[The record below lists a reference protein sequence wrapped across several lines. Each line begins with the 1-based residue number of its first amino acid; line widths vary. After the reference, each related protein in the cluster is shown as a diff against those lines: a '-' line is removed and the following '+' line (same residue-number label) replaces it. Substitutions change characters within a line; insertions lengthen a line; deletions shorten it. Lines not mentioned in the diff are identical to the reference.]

1 MCFLSVSLA
10 LGTSIATTV
19 GLSVSA
25 SAATAIGATT
35 IIGGAAAIAGTAAA
49 GVVGTVSAAQQA
61 DQQAALAK
69 SQAQIEE
76 QNALMANRR
85 AQRIDMEANQRRVA
99 LLRESQQTLGTA
111 RAGYAASGVV
121 LGSGVTLD
129 YEADVADV
137 FDLDMR
143 NLDYDVKSQQWQQ
156 RVQATNHSNQA
167 LMYRT
172 QAQNYADSK
181 TGIILKGAFETTADT
196 VKTAFSVGNAL
207 KSFMPVKGQG
217 A

>member
-1 MCFLSVSLA
+1 MCFISASLA
-10 LGTSIATTV
+10 IGTSIATTV

-25 SAATAIGATT
+25 GAATAIGATAIT
-35 IIGGAAAIAGTAAA
+35 VGAAAIAGTAAA
-49 GVVGTVSAAQQA
+49 GIVGTVSAAQQA
-61 DQQAALAK
+61 DQQEALAK

-85 AQRIDMEANQRRVA
+85 AQRLDMEADQRRVA

-111 RAGYAASGVV
+111 RAGYAAGGVV

-156 RVQATNHSNQA
+156 RVQATNYSNQA

-196 VKTAFSVGNAL
+196 VKTAFSVGSAL
-207 KSFMPVKGQG
+207 KSFMPAKGQG
-217 A
+217 V